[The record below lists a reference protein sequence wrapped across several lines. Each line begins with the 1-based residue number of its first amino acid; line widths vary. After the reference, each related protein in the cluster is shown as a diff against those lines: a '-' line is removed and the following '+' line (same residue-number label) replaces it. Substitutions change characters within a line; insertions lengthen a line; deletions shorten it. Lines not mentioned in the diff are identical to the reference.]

1 MNPIHRFMLF
11 FSLLLFPISL
21 FAEKGSGEENV
32 KVVDFAGL
40 EPYLKKSNDT
50 IYVVNFWATWCA
62 PCIKEIPYFSG
73 VGSCCRPN
81 RLLLALRLLPFH

>member
-50 IYVVNFWATWCA
+50 IYVVNFWATWSRKQC
-62 PCIKEIPYFSG
+62 PSPS
-73 VGSCCRPN
+73 SS
-81 RLLLALRLLPFH
+81 RLLSLSNALSMVGMAPQG